1 MRIRIYLVHSCLA
14 LFSSLLS
21 FFLPPP
27 FLSSLLAPSPLS
39 PPLLV
44 EEGSP
49 TEFVTFS
56 KLTVDDIED
65 DDDDHSSFS
74 GSNVGIDFG
83 FSRSAP
89 HSREGSP
96 SHKRAFVKEDMGF
109 AGTFPRSQG
118 EPFGRARADS
128 DSLAAPDL
136 RRGTRLTRKG
146 AMSGSRRK
154 ELQHSREVAYKRRT
168 ASLERSTRKRETR
181 STSPL
186 LIARSRSRSPSPP
199 SSRASESPP
208 RPVSTTSGEDAGPP
222 MIIRQQDTLISNP
235 PMITIRRPSTPI
247 GPHSDFVKD
256 KGGMQSVHV
265 AETKPTTTLDDSVI
279 PVTQYGDETMEFE
292 HQKPSEG
299 SIDHEEL
306 SQPSESPK
314 DALHQS
320 TNPPN
325 DGRESFDVEVSK
337 TRPEE
342 PTRSSQLGKHQ
353 PVFTPPRQQKPEKKK
368 SEDDIP
374 QVKDEFKK
382 IKRGPQRSSGDKAP
396 PRVVENSGQ
405 VDPASEE
412 FKKVTFSHSKHG
424 QEDEED
430 IPTNQPR
437 RRSLGA
443 IGKQESVTST
453 GSGGSFD
460 KMGGKQT
467 SITSIGSE
475 SSFDKMGG
483 KQTSITSTGSES
495 SFDKMRGVTQVSVDS
510 QSNTQPSMGSTPT
523 IEVQP
528 PPQPSVEH
536 PPIEPQLPIE
546 PQPLAEPQR
555 DPEPFNW
562 KRKNARRIT
571 KAKPSSSQTVSAKDD
586 FESVEVESFRF
597 RSRSGA
603 MSKPH
608 APESSEPMPGEFRKI
623 KSPAAKSGGDI
634 LLERRQLS
642 RPRSYSG
649 GGSSLESHGGKRRAR
664 HMAGGVV
671 GSEHG
676 EDQNS
681 Q

>member
-1 MRIRIYLVHSCLA
+1 M
-14 LFSSLLS
+14 
-21 FFLPPP
+21 
-27 FLSSLLAPSPLS
+27 
-39 PPLLV
+39 
-44 EEGSP
+44 
-49 TEFVTFS
+49 
-56 KLTVDDIED
+56 
-65 DDDDHSSFS
+65 
-74 GSNVGIDFG
+74 N
-83 FSRSAP
+83 
-89 HSREGSP
+89 
-96 SHKRAFVKEDMGF
+96 EDMGF

-118 EPFGRARADS
+118 ELFGRARADS

-146 AMSGSRRK
+146 AMSGSRKK
-154 ELQHSREVAYKRRT
+154 ELQRSREIAYKRRT
-168 ASLERSTRKRETR
+168 ASLERSSRKREIR

-199 SSRASESPP
+199 SSRTSESPP

-235 PMITIRRPSTPI
+235 PTITIRRPSTPI

-256 KGGMQSVHV
+256 KEGTQSVHV

-292 HQKPSEG
+292 RQKPSED

-306 SQPSESPK
+306 SQPIESPK

-320 TNPPN
+320 TNPPK

-337 TRPEE
+337 THPEE
-342 PTRSSQLGKHQ
+342 PTRSLQLGKHQ
-353 PVFTPPRQQKPEKKK
+353 PVFTPARQHKPEKKK

-396 PRVVENSGQ
+396 PRVVEDSAQ
-405 VDPASEE
+405 VDHVSEE
-412 FKKVTFSHSKHG
+412 FKKVAVFHSEQG

-437 RRSLGA
+437 RRSLGT
-443 IGKQESVTST
+443 IGKQESITST
-453 GSGGSFD
+453 SSGGSFD
-460 KMGGKQT
+460 KMGGTQS
-467 SITSIGSE
+467 SITSLGSE

-495 SFDKMRGVTQVSVDS
+495 FDRMRGVTQVSVDS
-510 QSNTQPSMGSTPT
+510 QSNTQPSMGSTPI

-528 PPQPSVEH
+528 PPSVEQ
-536 PPIEPQLPIE
+536 PPIEPQPPVE
-546 PQPLAEPQR
+546 PEPLAELQQ

-571 KAKPSSSQTVSAKDD
+571 KTKPSSSQTVSAKDD

-608 APESSEPMPGEFRKI
+608 APESSEPMPGEFRKV

-664 HMAGGVV
+664 HMAGDVV

-676 EDQNS
+676 EEQNS